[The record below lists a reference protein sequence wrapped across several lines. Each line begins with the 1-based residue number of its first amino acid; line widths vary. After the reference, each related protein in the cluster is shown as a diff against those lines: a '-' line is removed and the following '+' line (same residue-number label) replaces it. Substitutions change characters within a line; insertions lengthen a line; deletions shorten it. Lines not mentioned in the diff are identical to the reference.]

1 MNLDEN
7 LDAIKK
13 SEILTAIKKSSGA
26 LLFIFGM
33 SAGLIRISMEKGKK
47 YTNGEKFLVA
57 FTGGL
62 SSYLFGG
69 VAGVFLKDPQWLALI
84 GFFSGFLGFS
94 ILNYILENEKMI
106 MHDSAT
112 KIGRLVDL
120 LIDRITSIF
129 GSKKTEEPKDNE

>member
-1 MNLDEN
+1 MNLDEII
-7 LDAIKK
+7 DAIKK
-13 SEILTAIKKSSGA
+13 SEILIAIKKSSGA
-26 LLFIFGM
+26 ILFIFGM
-33 SAGLIRISMEKGKK
+33 SAGLIRVSMEKHKK
-47 YTNGEKFLVA
+47 YTKGEIFLVS

-69 VAGVFLKDPQWLALI
+69 VAGIFFKDPQWLSLI

-112 KIGRLVDL
+112 KIGKLVDL
-120 LIDRITSIF
+120 FIDRITSVF
-129 GSKKTEEPKDNE
+129 GSKKQAKEDE

>member
-1 MNLDEN
+1 MNLDEI

-33 SAGLIRISMEKGKK
+33 SAGLIRISMEKGKN